1 MAPDSLTFPVDDAI
15 DVIPLGG
22 AGGFGMNLT
31 LYGYAGKWLM
41 VDLGMG
47 FADDRVPGVDLLV
60 PDPAFIVERRKDLVG
75 LVLTHAHEDHIG
87 AVPYLWPR
95 LRCPVYATPFT
106 AAVLR
111 LKLVEHGLQK
121 EVDIREIP
129 LSGGFTLGPFA
140 LRYIDVTHSIPEPN
154 LLTIGT
160 AAGTLVHTGDWKI
173 DPGPVV
179 GGLTDIASLQR
190 VGDAGVLAMIG
201 DSTNSLTPGR
211 SGSEAALQ
219 QSLTELFAR
228 YEQRIVVACF
238 SSNVARIES
247 IARAAAANDRHV
259 AVVGRSLWRIIEAA
273 RETGYLKNI
282 PELIG
287 GGDSGFLPRDKM
299 VLVCTGSQGEP
310 RSALARIAAG
320 SHPDVA
326 LEAGDTVIFSARP
339 IPGNEVEIAQM
350 QGRLMKRGVEIVTA
364 RDAFVHVSGHP
375 AQDELVEMY
384 QWIRPTTAVAVHG
397 EYAHQAEHARI
408 ARDCQVTHTVVPANG
423 DIVRLRRGA
432 APEIV
437 GSAPVGVLAVDGK
450 RLLPVDGGVIRGRRR
465 QIEQGGA
472 VATVVLDQ
480 KGRLLAPPQVS
491 ATGLLSADQ
500 DKAALAKV
508 AGDVERELEEMTG
521 PMLRNDGEVRE
532 TIRLAA
538 RRSLFALTGKKPAI
552 DVHLFRIA

>member
-1 MAPDSLTFPVDDAI
+1 MAPDSLFLPVGDAV

-60 PDPAFIVERRKDLVG
+60 PDPAFIAERRKDLVG

-129 LSGGFTLGPFA
+129 LSGGFDLGPFK

-154 LLTIGT
+154 LLTIATG
-160 AAGTLVHTGDWKI
+160 AGTLVHTGDWKI

-179 GGLTDIASLQR
+179 GNLTDIRSLQR

-201 DSTNSLTPGR
+201 DSTNALTPGR

-219 QSLTELFAR
+219 HSLSALFPR
-228 YEQRIVVACF
+228 YSGRIVVACF

-247 IARAAAANDRHV
+247 IARAAAENNRTV
-259 AVVGRSLWRIIEAA
+259 AIVGRSLWRIIEAA
-273 RETGYLKNI
+273 RETGYLKNL
-282 PELIG
+282 PEFLTG
-287 GGDSGFLPRDKM
+287 RDSNQLPRGGV

-320 SHPDVA
+320 GHPEISLDP
-326 LEAGDTVIFSARP
+326 GDTVIFSARP
-339 IPGNEVEIAQM
+339 IPGNEVEIGQM
-350 QGRLMKRGVEIVTA
+350 QSRLLKRGVDIVTA
-364 RDAFVHVSGHP
+364 KDEFVHVSGHP

-384 QWIRPTTAVAVHG
+384 QWIRPAVAVTVHG

-423 DIVRLRRGA
+423 DIVRLRQGE

-437 GSAPVGVLAVDGK
+437 GSVPSGVLAVDGT
-450 RLLPVDGGVIRGRRR
+450 RLLPIDGGVIRGRRR
-465 QIEQGGA
+465 QIEQGAA

-480 KGRLLAPPQVS
+480 KGRVMAPPQIS

-508 AGDVERELEEMTG
+508 AGDVARELDEMTA
-521 PMLRNDGEVRE
+521 PALRNDGDVRE
-532 TIRLAA
+532 AVRLAT
-538 RRSLFALTGKKPAI
+538 RRALFALTGKKPAV
-552 DVHLFRIA
+552 DVHLVRIA